1 MTEFGLCD
9 GIVEAV
15 RQRADG
21 RPVAR
26 VCVQVG
32 VLHRVGV
39 DDFRR
44 EFAKAAEG
52 TEAEKAALD
61 LVIMPVRALCRKCQA
76 ESQDKDVITT
86 CPKCGGIDLD
96 LLGGDELVLES
107 IEYAGQAATSW
118 LGKE

>member
-1 MTEFGLCD
+1 MHEFGLCD

-15 RQRADG
+15 QRRAGG

-32 VLHRVGV
+32 ALHRVGV
-39 DDFRR
+39 DAFRHA
-44 EFAKAAEG
+44 FAHAAEG
-52 TEAEKAALD
+52 TEAENAALD
-61 LVIMPVRALCRKCQA
+61 LVIMPVRAVCRKCQA
-76 ESQDKDVITT
+76 EIEGDDAIMV

-96 LLGGDELVLES
+96 LTGGDELVLES
-107 IEYAGQAATSW
+107 IEYKGQATTSW

>member
-1 MTEFGLCD
+1 MHEFGLCD

-15 RQRADG
+15 QKRANG

-39 DDFRR
+39 DAFRHA
-44 EFAKAAEG
+44 FSHAAEG
-52 TEAEKAALD
+52 AEAENAALD
-61 LVIMPVRALCRKCQA
+61 LVIMPVRAVCRTCQA
-76 ESQDKDVITT
+76 ETDGDDIVMV
-86 CPKCGGIDLD
+86 CPKCNGVDLD
-96 LLGGDELVLES
+96 LTGGDELVLES
-107 IEYAGQAATSW
+107 VEYEGPETTSW